1 MWFRVE
7 GSEVRELG
15 VDITELSHEADILAM
30 TQTSPSAPNPS
41 IDPSFDEW
49 P

>member
-15 VDITELSHEADILAM
+15 VDITELLHEADILAM
-30 TQTSPSAPNPS
+30 TQTSAPNPS
-41 IDPSFDEW
+41 IDRSFDEW